1 MAAKRSTRSTLRL
14 CLAVPA
20 IGLIGLAVLAL
31 AGEIRLSDG
40 APPST
45 LVLAG
50 CVFLGLS
57 GLVGLWAALTI
68 ANHHFADL
76 ERLRAD
82 ILAVDPTAPT
92 LPPRWSEAGQA
103 ADEAARV
110 AATAADFVGRIGD
123 WMGEPDRR
131 LAAVLSAIEGGFL
144 VITPTGL
151 VSVANGA
158 ARAVLGTEHI
168 AVGTSVF
175 AALERDSLIDAI
187 KSARSGSRPGPAP
200 LRLVD
205 GTEIEA
211 RIAPLGPP
219 GGAVLS
225 FSASAIVHH
234 GSVDYDLG
242 LHDEPPAPS
251 VAADETAMDDL
262 PVVIFDT
269 ETTGLDV
276 TQDRIVSIGAVRM
289 HGRIAYPHVTLDRL
303 INPGLPIP
311 AGSVAVHGITDAM
324 VADAPSLSEVH
335 ADLTAFLRGCVL
347 VGHNIGFDRALL
359 QAECARAGL
368 PWVDPPMLDTGHV
381 MAALHPGM
389 TDLSLDAIAV
399 QLGVEARGRHTALGD
414 CLVTAEIF
422 SNLIAV
428 LADRG
433 MTNFGAVQTLART
446 PKRMIGRQKEA
457 GW

>member
-14 CLAVPA
+14 CLAVPTISM
-20 IGLIGLAVLAL
+20 IGLSVLGAS
-31 AGEIRLSDG
+31 GGIRLSDG
-40 APPST
+40 ASPSV

-50 CVFLGLS
+50 CAMLGLL
-57 GLVGLWAALTI
+57 GLLGLWVALTI
-68 ANHHFADL
+68 TDHHFADL

-92 LPPRWSEAGQA
+92 LPPRWAEAGQG

-131 LAAVLSAIEGGFL
+131 LAAVLSTIEDGFL

-158 ARAVLGTEHI
+158 ARAVLGAEHI

-175 AALERDSLIDAI
+175 AALDRDGLIAAI
-187 KSARSGSRPGPAP
+187 AAARSGSRPGLLP
-200 LRLVD
+200 LQLVD
-205 GTEIEA
+205 GTEIDA

-225 FSASAIVHH
+225 FSASAIESH
-234 GSVDYDLG
+234 GSIDYDLG
-242 LHDEPPAPS
+242 LHDQPPTAS
-251 VAADETAMDDL
+251 AVADATPMEEL
-262 PVVIFDT
+262 PAVIFDT

-303 INPGLPIP
+303 VNPGLPIP

-324 VADAPSLSEVH
+324 VADAPNLSEVH
-335 ADLTAFLRGCVL
+335 ADLTAFLQGCIL

-368 PWVDPPMLDTGHV
+368 PWSDPPMLDTGHL
-381 MAALHPGM
+381 MAALYPEM
-389 TDLSLDAIAV
+389 TDLSLDAIAGR
-399 QLGVEARGRHTALGD
+399 LGAEARGRHTALGD

-422 SNLIAV
+422 SKLIAL
-428 LADRG
+428 LADRDV
-433 MTNFGAVQTLART
+433 TTFEGARSLART
-446 PKRMIGRQKEA
+446 PKRMIARQREA

>member
-14 CLAVPA
+14 CLV
-20 IGLIGLAVLAL
+20 LLALCLACSVVLAAL
-31 AGEIRLSDG
+31 GGVDLSG
-40 APPST
+40 GVSRSF
-45 LVLAG
+45 LILAG
-50 CVFLGLS
+50 CAVFGLT
-57 GLVGLWAALTI
+57 GLWVAWTI
-68 ANHHFADL
+68 MDHHFADL

-82 ILAVDPTAPT
+82 MLAVDPTVPA
-92 LPPRWSEAGQA
+92 LPPRWAGVDRG

-131 LAAVLSAIEGGFL
+131 LAAVLSTIEDGFL

-158 ARAVLGTEHI
+158 ARAVLGAEHI

-175 AALERDSLIDAI
+175 AALDRDALIAAI
-187 KSARSGSRPGPAP
+187 EAARSGSRPGLVP
-200 LRLVD
+200 LELVD

-211 RIAPLGPP
+211 RIAALGPP

-225 FSASAIVHH
+225 FSASAIEHH

-242 LHDEPPAPS
+242 LHDEPPTPS
-251 VAADETAMDDL
+251 GVADATPMDDL
-262 PVVIFDT
+262 PAVIVDT

-303 INPGLPIP
+303 VNPGVPIP
-311 AGSVAVHGITDAM
+311 ARSVAVHGITDAM
-324 VADAPSLSEVH
+324 VADAPSLPEVH
-335 ADLTAFLRGCVL
+335 PDLTAFLQGCVL

-359 QAECARAGL
+359 QSECARAGL
-368 PWVDPPMLDTGHV
+368 PWADPPMLDTGHL
-381 MAALHPGM
+381 MAALYPDM
-389 TDLSLDAIAV
+389 TDLSLDAIAER
-399 QLGVEARGRHTALGD
+399 LGAEARGRHTALGD

-422 SNLIAV
+422 SKLIAL

-433 MTNFGAVQTLART
+433 LTTFDAAQTLART
-446 PKRMIGRQKEA
+446 PKRMIGKQRDA